1 MLLSTFIFLYLI
13 QLLENHVQHFN
24 LYYYSR
30 AYFVGRCQVP
40 TGIFIIV
47 RWRYKYLF
55 PVQYTSCCVIILLII
70 EFIKNQGVLSAW
82 FGHLLWHVNDTST
95 QLGIADL
102 IDYGNLQV
110 IETKIANL
118 LLYQCKYHMY
128 VLGVIFVVSCHSN
141 IIQDGKKKW
150 WQTNRNLK
158 HKLTMLP
165 VVAGC
170 KQIIL
175 IKMKSQLQN
184 MKAV

>member
-1 MLLSTFIFLYLI
+1 M
-13 QLLENHVQHFN
+13 
-24 LYYYSR
+24 
-30 AYFVGRCQVP
+30 
-40 TGIFIIV
+40 
-47 RWRYKYLF
+47 
-55 PVQYTSCCVIILLII
+55 QYTSCCVIILLII

-141 IIQDGKKKW
+141 IIQDGKK
-150 WQTNRNLK
+150 ND
-158 HKLTMLP
+158 
-165 VVAGC
+165 G
-170 KQIIL
+170 KQIGI
-175 IKMKSQLQN
+175 
-184 MKAV
+184 